1 MQLDLQSIQHCDYF
15 GHLSILIYPK
25 YVSGSVRVLI
35 QMDKSGYIVFFQK
48 ILFVL
53 GLYEYLESLE
63 GKIRDDIFFCI
74 NKSDNFSVC
83 NLEI

>member
-1 MQLDLQSIQHCDYF
+1 MQKHIKGRKNDIFYIQ
-15 GHLSILIYPK
+15 K
-25 YVSGSVRVLI
+25 V
-35 QMDKSGYIVFFQK
+35 
-48 ILFVL
+48 LFVF